1 MTPASITPDWMQ
13 REGHGIMAFIVFC
26 AVVLALFPALRLLA
40 AALAPGW
47 SWNPAALASLGSPHA
62 RLATWNTIETGVLAG
77 IGSLAL
83 GTTFALTLSVTNIRA
98 KMPLAFLFALSL
110 MVSPQV
116 VALAFKAL
124 AGPASPLL
132 NALGIAPPPGSP
144 NPMLGR
150 GGVIFVMALHH
161 APLVAIT
168 LSAGL
173 QAIPRTLV
181 EAAYLD
187 GATPWLTVRR
197 VILPLLR
204 PHLLAASLLVFV
216 AGVGNFGI
224 PALLGLPAGYLTLPT
239 LIYRQLSSSGPAV
252 IADAA
257 ALSLL
262 VGAIAGAGVLLLG
275 WLQGH
280 REDRL
285 DSDSVMQPF
294 WHLGRRRRRIVEAA
308 LWTVIFVACLLPTL
322 SLLASSLVPTVG
334 VRLSLATATLSN
346 YAEVLFRQ
354 ALTVR
359 AFRNSLGFAATTAIV
374 LGLLAPLIAY
384 GIERYAGRWRAT
396 LEAIIEIPYALPGVV
411 LGIACILLFLKPL
424 PLIGISIY
432 ATPLIIVFAYLARF
446 LPLALKAPLAAM
458 RTLPRDQEEAAAVFG
473 ASAWQRLRYVVLP
486 HLAASAVAG
495 GLLVFLLSFNELTV
509 SALLWSGG
517 TETLGVALLSLEEQ
531 GLSSAASAI
540 ALLAT
545 TAVAGIMLVLHTL
558 RHHLAPGVLPWTDAA
573 D

>member
-1 MTPASITPDWMQ
+1 
-13 REGHGIMAFIVFC
+13 MAFIVFC
-26 AVVLALFPALRLLA
+26 AVVLALFPALRLLV
-40 AALAPGW
+40 AALAPSW
-47 SWNPAALASLGSPHA
+47 SWNPSALASLATPIA

-77 IGSLAL
+77 IGSLML
-83 GTTFALTLSVTNIRA
+83 GTIFALTLSATTIRA

-116 VALAFKAL
+116 VALAFKSL

-132 NALGIAPPPGSP
+132 NALGIAPQPGTP

-173 QAIPRTLV
+173 KAIPRSLI

-187 GATPWLTVRR
+187 GATPWLTIRR
-197 VILPLLR
+197 VVLPLLR
-204 PHLLAASLLVFV
+204 SHLLAAGLLVFV

-262 VGAIAGAGVLLLG
+262 VGGIAGAGVLLLG

-280 REDRL
+280 RADRVE
-285 DSDSVMQPF
+285 SDSAMQPF
-294 WHLGRRRRRIVEAA
+294 WQLSRSRRIAVEIAMWA
-308 LWTVIFVACLLPTL
+308 VIFVACILPLL
-322 SLLASSLVPTVG
+322 SLLASSLVPTYG
-334 VRLSLATATLSN
+334 VRLSLATATLAN
-346 YAEVLFRQ
+346 YAEVFRQ
-354 ALTVR
+354 AVTVR
-359 AFRNSLGFAATTAIV
+359 AFRNSLGFATTAAIV

-424 PLIGISIY
+424 PLIGVSIY

-495 GLLVFLLSFNELTV
+495 ALLVFLLSFNELTV

-531 GLSSAASAI
+531 GLSSAAAAI
-540 ALLAT
+540 ALMAT

-558 RHHLAPGVLPWTDAA
+558 RRHLAPGVLPWTDAA

>member
-1 MTPASITPDWMQ
+1 MQ
-13 REGHGIMAFIVFC
+13 REGHGILAFVVFCMIVF
-26 AVVLALFPALRLLA
+26 ALLPALRLVA

-47 SWNPAALASLGSPHA
+47 SWNPAALANLTSPHA
-62 RLATWNTIETGVLAG
+62 RLATWNTIESAILAG
-77 IGSLAL
+77 LGSLLL
-83 GTTFALTLSVTNIRA
+83 GTTFAVALSVTNIRA
-98 KMPLAFLFALSL
+98 KMPLAFLFAMSL

-116 VALAFKAL
+116 VALAFKSL

-132 NALGIAPPPGSP
+132 NAFGIAPPPGAP

-150 GGVIFVMALHH
+150 GGVIFVLALHH

-173 QAIPRTLV
+173 KAIPRTLI

-197 VILPLLR
+197 IVLPLLR
-204 PHLLAASLLVFV
+204 AHLLAAALLVFV

-262 VGAIAGAGVLLLG
+262 VGSIAGAGVLLLG
-275 WLQGH
+275 WLQS
-280 REDRL
+280 RRAERL

-294 WHLGRRRRRIVEAA
+294 WTLSGARRLNAEAA
-308 LWTVIFVACLLPTL
+308 MWGVIFIACGLPLL

-334 VRLSLATATLSN
+334 VRLSLATVTLAN
-346 YAEVLFRQ
+346 YIEVLFHQ
-354 ALTVR
+354 GLTVR
-359 AFRNSLGFAATTAIV
+359 AFRNSLGYAATAAFV

-384 GIERYAGRWRAT
+384 GIERYSGRWRAV
-396 LEAIIEIPYALPGVV
+396 LEAVIEIPYALPGVV

-424 PLIGISIY
+424 PLIGVSIY
-432 ATPLIIVFAYLARF
+432 GTPLIIVFAYLARF

-458 RTLPRDQEEAAAVFG
+458 RTLPRDQEEAAAVYG

-531 GLSSAASAI
+531 GLSSAAAAI
-540 ALLAT
+540 AITATAAVGTLMLA
-545 TAVAGIMLVLHTL
+545 LHSL
-558 RHHLAPGVLPWTDAA
+558 RHKLAPGVLPWTDAA